1 MSRKAMQAKQPV
13 EKQPITSM
21 RLDKFLKVSRLI
33 KRRSVANE
41 ACDSGRISVNGRPV
55 KASYDVK
62 VGDVIEIKLGER
74 INSYEV
80 TDISEHVLKNDAQ
93 NLYKPL

>member
-1 MSRKAMQAKQPV
+1 
-13 EKQPITSM
+13 M
-21 RLDKFLKVSRLI
+21 RIDKFLKVSRLI

-62 VGDVIEIKLGER
+62 VGDVIEIKL
-74 INSYEV
+74 
-80 TDISEHVLKNDAQ
+80 EHVLKNDAQ

>member
-1 MSRKAMQAKQPV
+1 
-13 EKQPITSM
+13 M
-21 RLDKFLKVSRLI
+21 RIDKFLKVSRLI

-62 VGDVIEIKLGER
+62 TGDVIEITLGER
-74 INSYEV
+74 VSRYEV
-80 TDISEHVLKNDAQ
+80 AAIAEHVLKNDASS
-93 NLYKPL
+93 LYKPL

>member
-1 MSRKAMQAKQPV
+1 
-13 EKQPITSM
+13 M
-21 RLDKFLKVSRLI
+21 RIDKYLKVSRLI

-62 VGDVIEIKLGER
+62 IGDKIEITLGER
-74 INSYEV
+74 VNSYEV
-80 TDISEHVLKNDAQ
+80 TAIAEHVLKGDASS
-93 NLYKPL
+93 LYKIL